1 MIASVLDGQ
10 RDLPSAVVRRR
21 RRHLVLALAALTTV
35 VEAASV
41 LDLVGSVR
49 VGALRLSAGI
59 LPATL
64 LAAAAGTRLAGRS
77 ARRRYAIGY
86 WVLVVALLTGL
97 AGAFVQQGRFPL
109 WISLMVAA
117 LGEELVYRLAVP
129 TVVAALLRRIGVA
142 PARARIAGLTLAGV
156 WFVVLPGHVDQMDSA
171 AKALP
176 FVAFAALSA
185 FVVHR
190 SGSVLP
196 MAAAHA
202 VGNLFTVLIWNDT
215 VAADVRSMLLSCV
228 LGLLV
233 LAYGR
238 PRRLAMD
245 PGPLLVDTWTG
256 LEVATIDLREGR
268 PHTVHLT
275 DGTVVH
281 VEGDLQLPP
290 GSPAVVPSV
299 PPPATL
305 PSTP

>member
-1 MIASVLDGQ
+1 MIVSALDAS
-10 RDLPSAVVRRR
+10 RTLPPPVVRRR
-21 RRHLVLALAALTTV
+21 RRHLVLALAGLTTV
-35 VEAASV
+35 VEAAAV
-41 LDLVGSVR
+41 LDLVGGVP
-49 VGALRLSAGI
+49 VGALHLSAGI
-59 LPATL
+59 VPATL

-86 WVLVVALLTGL
+86 WVLVAVLLSCL
-97 AGAFVQQGRFPL
+97 AAAFVQQGRFPL
-109 WISLMVAA
+109 WISLMTAA

-129 TVVAALLRRIGVA
+129 TAVAALLRRIGVG
-142 PARARIAGLTLAGV
+142 PARARISGLALAGA
-156 WFVVLPGHVDQMDSA
+156 WFVVLPGHVDQMDTV

-202 VGNLFTVLIWNDT
+202 VGNLFTVLLWNDT

-268 PHTVHLT
+268 PHSVHLT
-275 DGTVVH
+275 DGTVVR
-281 VEGDLQLPP
+281 VEGDLQFPGPARPGPVLP
-290 GSPAVVPSV
+290 
-299 PPPATL
+299 T
-305 PSTP
+305 TP